1 SYYSLANY
9 PGNNF
14 TFRKVL
20 YYEQVGDVE
29 LLELLKTCTKENRP
43 FSSADLACVTDTMT
57 KATAVM
63 DILNGGEKID
73 GKGKALTKHIQIA
86 SQQDL
91 RRDLEKAAIGED
103 QAEAIQHKEE
113 EDAELEEIGAKPMG
127 AVELMTIVGAKGLSA
142 DHVIIIGFDNVNMHY
157 VT

>member
-1 SYYSLANY
+1 Y

-20 YYEQVGDVE
+20 YYEQVGDIE

-43 FSSADLACVTDTMT
+43 FSSTELACAKDAMA
-57 KATAVM
+57 KAAVVR
-63 DILNGGEKID
+63 DILNGGETVEAKV
-73 GKGKALTKHIQIA
+73 KALGKHIKIA
-86 SQQDL
+86 SQQEF
-91 RRDLEKAAIGED
+91 RRDLEKAGIGED

-157 VT
+157 VTRNA